1 MEKIK
6 TKIIQ
11 IGNSKGIRIPKHVL
25 ERLNFHN
32 QIELI
37 IDVDKQQIH
46 IKSMKS
52 VRQDWEK
59 AFEKMHQLEKDE
71 LLIEDGL
78 DIDSDSESWEW

>member
-11 IGNSKGIRIPKHVL
+11 IGNSRGIRIPKHIL
-25 ERLNFHN
+25 ERLNIKN
-32 QIELI
+32 QVELI

-46 IKSMKS
+46 IISVNS

-59 AFEKMHQLEKDE
+59 AFQKMHQLEEDE
-71 LLIEDGL
+71 LLIDDGL
-78 DIDSDSESWEW
+78 DLEIDSESWEW